1 MIKTY
6 SKLILLSS
14 LLSPLLLAHSPQT
27 KKVVKTEPAFQTVWK
42 KVYGGKDDDIANGVV
57 MLENGDVAIVGEC
70 KSFGAKRSD
79 ICVTRLNKNGEIYWR
94 KMLGGK
100 KEDRGVA
107 ISRAKDGNLLIL
119 GSGKSFKKSNGRD
132 LYIAKLS
139 LDGKVIWQKS
149 FGGDRDEFAGGIAG
163 TNDGGVLAVGST
175 ESFSKKGYRDI
186 YIVRLDKNGNEV
198 SIKTIGGKR
207 NDTANALTRTTDGN
221 FVMVGSRELKHSGDA
236 DFFIMKLNQKGQKI
250 WARTLGQKQN
260 DVLLSV
266 TPTPTGGIVT
276 TGKTRS
282 YNSEQTDLAVMNF
295 NKNGK
300 LIWFKIYGFKY
311 YDEGTAITMT
321 KDGGYVIAGK
331 TNSMGKGDFDVY
343 VLALSGKGKLLWSKL
358 YGDTNKDIAHGIT
371 RTSDGKVVIV
381 GESDSYSRSKNFYM
395 IKLK

>member
-1 MIKTY
+1 MLKTY
-6 SKLILLSS
+6 SKLILLST
-14 LLSPLLLAHSPQT
+14 LLSPLLLANT
-27 KKVVKTEPAFQTVWK
+27 KQSTNKKPAFQTVWQK
-42 KVYGGKDDDIANGVV
+42 IYGGKDDDIANGVV

-70 KSFGAKRSD
+70 KSFDAERSD

-100 KEDRGVA
+100 KEDRGVS

-119 GSGKSFKKSNGRD
+119 GSSKSFNPSNGYD

-186 YIVRLDKNGNEV
+186 YIVRLDKDGNEV
-198 SIKTIGGKR
+198 SIKTIGGKL
-207 NDTANALTRTTDGN
+207 NDDAKALTRTADGN
-221 FVMVGSRELKHSGDA
+221 FVMVGSRELKYSGDA
-236 DFFIMKLNQKGQKI
+236 DFFIMKLNQKGEKI
-250 WARTLGQKQN
+250 WARTLGQNEN

-266 TPTPTGGIVT
+266 APTPNGGIVA

-321 KDGGYVIAGK
+321 KNGGYIVAGK

-343 VLALSGKGKLLWSKL
+343 LLALSSKGELLWSKL
-358 YGDTNKDIAHGIT
+358 YGDINKDIAHGVT

-381 GESDSYSRSKNFYM
+381 GESDSYSRAKNFYM

>member
-1 MIKTY
+1 MIKTC
-6 SKLILLSS
+6 SKLILIST
-14 LLSPLLLAHSPQT
+14 LLSPLLLAKNSQT
-27 KKVVKTEPAFQTVWK
+27 KPAFQTVWQ
-42 KVYGGKDDDIANGVV
+42 KVYGGKDDDIANGVT
-57 MLENGDVAIVGEC
+57 MLEDGDVAIVGEC

-79 ICVTRLNKNGEIYWR
+79 ICVIRLNKKGDILWR
-94 KMLGGK
+94 KMLGGEK
-100 KEDRGVA
+100 KDRGVA
-107 ISRAKDGNLLIL
+107 ISRAKDGNLLVL

-139 LDGKVIWQKS
+139 LDGKVLWEKS
-149 FGGDRDEFAGGIAG
+149 FGGERDEFAGGIAG

-186 YIVRLDKNGNEV
+186 YIVRLDKDGNEV
-198 SIKTIGGKR
+198 SVKTIGGKL
-207 NDTANALTRTTDGN
+207 NDDAKSLTRTADGN

-236 DFFIMKLNQKGQKI
+236 DFFIMKLNQKGEKI
-250 WARTLGQKQN
+250 WARTLGQDDN

-266 TPTPTGGIVT
+266 APTPTGGIVA

-300 LIWFKIYGFKY
+300 LIWFKIYGFQY

-321 KDGGYVIAGK
+321 KDGGYLVAGK
-331 TNSMGKGDFDVY
+331 TNSMGKGDFDIY
-343 VLALSGKGKLLWSKL
+343 LLALSRRGELLWSKL
-358 YGDTNKDIAHGIT
+358 YGKENKDIAHGVT
-371 RTSDGKVVIV
+371 RTSDGKVVVV
-381 GESDSYSRSKNFYM
+381 GESDSYSRAKNFYM

>member
-1 MIKTY
+1 MIKTC
-6 SKLILLSS
+6 SKLILLSA
-14 LLSPLLLAHSPQT
+14 LLSPLLLADSQKIQKAT
-27 KKVVKTEPAFQTVWK
+27 KTKSAFETVWK
-42 KVYGGKDDDIANGVV
+42 KIYGGKDDDIANGVV
-57 MLENGDVAIVGEC
+57 MLENGETAIVGEC
-70 KSFGAKRSD
+70 KSFGAERSD
-79 ICVTRLNKNGEIYWR
+79 ICVTRINKKGEVLW
-94 KMLGGK
+94 KKLLGGK
-100 KEDRGVA
+100 KQDRGVA

-119 GSGKSFKKSNGRD
+119 GSGKSFKSSNGRD

-139 LDGKVIWQKS
+139 IDGKVLWEKS

-186 YIVRLDKNGNEV
+186 YIVRLDKDGNEI
-198 SIKTIGGKR
+198 SIKTIGGKL
-207 NDTANALTRTTDGN
+207 NDDANALTRTTDGN

-236 DFFIMKLNQKGQKI
+236 DLFIMKLNQKGEKI

-266 TPTPTGGIVT
+266 APTPTGGIVA

-295 NKNGK
+295 DKNGK

-321 KDGGYVIAGK
+321 KDGGYVVVGK

-343 VLALSGKGKLLWSKL
+343 VLALSGKGELLWSKL
-358 YGDTNKDIAHGIT
+358 YGDTNKDIAHGVT

>member
-1 MIKTY
+1 MIKTC
-6 SKLILLSS
+6 SKLILIST
-14 LLSPLLLAHSPQT
+14 LLSPLLLAKNSQT
-27 KKVVKTEPAFQTVWK
+27 KPAFQTVWQ
-42 KVYGGKDDDIANGVV
+42 KVYGGKDDDIANGVT
-57 MLENGDVAIVGEC
+57 MLEDGDVAIVGEC

-79 ICVTRLNKNGEIYWR
+79 ICVIRLNKKGDILWR
-94 KMLGGK
+94 KMLGGEK
-100 KEDRGVA
+100 KDRGVA
-107 ISRAKDGNLLIL
+107 ISRAKDGNLLVL

-139 LDGKVIWQKS
+139 LDGKVLWEKS

-186 YIVRLDKNGNEV
+186 YIVRLDKDGNEV
-198 SIKTIGGKR
+198 SVKTIGGKL
-207 NDTANALTRTTDGN
+207 NDDANSLTRTADGN

-236 DFFIMKLNQKGQKI
+236 DFFIMKLNQKGEKI
-250 WARTLGQKQN
+250 WARTLGQDDN

-266 TPTPTGGIVT
+266 APTPTGGIVA

-300 LIWFKIYGFKY
+300 LIWFKIYGFQY

-321 KDGGYVIAGK
+321 KDGGYLVAGK
-331 TNSMGKGDFDVY
+331 TNSMGKGDFDIY
-343 VLALSGKGKLLWSKL
+343 LLALSRRGELLWSKL
-358 YGDTNKDIAHGIT
+358 YGKENKDIAHGVT
-371 RTSDGKVVIV
+371 RTSDGKVVVV
-381 GESDSYSRSKNFYM
+381 GESDSYSRAKNFYM

>member
-1 MIKTY
+1 MIKTC
-6 SKLILLSS
+6 SKLILIST
-14 LLSPLLLAHSPQT
+14 LLSPLLLAKNSQT
-27 KKVVKTEPAFQTVWK
+27 KPAFQTVWQ
-42 KVYGGKDDDIANGVV
+42 KVYGGKDDDIANGVT

-79 ICVTRLNKNGEIYWR
+79 ICVIRLNKKGDILWR
-94 KMLGGK
+94 KMLGGEK
-100 KEDRGVA
+100 KDRGVA

-139 LDGKVIWQKS
+139 LDGKVLWEKS
-149 FGGDRDEFAGGIAG
+149 FGGERDEFAGGIAG

-186 YIVRLDKNGNEV
+186 YIVRLDKDGNEV
-198 SIKTIGGKR
+198 SVKTIGGKL
-207 NDTANALTRTTDGN
+207 NDNAKSLTRTADGN

-236 DFFIMKLNQKGQKI
+236 DFFIMKLNQKGEKI
-250 WARTLGQKQN
+250 WARTLGQDDN

-266 TPTPTGGIVT
+266 APTPTGGIVA

-300 LIWFKIYGFKY
+300 LIWFKIYGFQY

-321 KDGGYVIAGK
+321 KDGGYLVAGK
-331 TNSMGKGDFDVY
+331 TNSMGKGDFDIY
-343 VLALSGKGKLLWSKL
+343 LLALSRRGELLWSKL
-358 YGDTNKDIAHGIT
+358 YGKENKDIAHGVT
-371 RTSDGKVVIV
+371 RTSDGKVVVV
-381 GESDSYSRSKNFYM
+381 GESDSYSRAKNFYM

>member
-1 MIKTY
+1 MIKTC
-6 SKLILLSS
+6 SKLILLSA
-14 LLSPLLLAHSPQT
+14 LLSPLLFADTP
-27 KKVVKTEPAFQTVWK
+27 KKAIKKKPAFQTVWQK
-42 KVYGGKDDDIANGVV
+42 IYGGKDDDIANGVV
-57 MLENGDVAIVGEC
+57 MLEEGDVAIVGEC
-70 KSFGAKRSD
+70 KSFGAGRSD
-79 ICVTRLNKNGEIYWR
+79 ICVTRLNKKGDVVWR
-94 KMLGGK
+94 KMLGGEK
-100 KEDRGVA
+100 KDRGVA
-107 ISRAKDGNLLIL
+107 ISRAKDGNLLVL

-139 LDGKVIWQKS
+139 LDGKVLWEKA
-149 FGGDRDEFAGGIAG
+149 FGGERDEFAGGIAG

-186 YIVRLDKNGNEV
+186 YIVRLDKDGNEV
-198 SIKTIGGKR
+198 SIKTIGGKL
-207 NDTANALTRTTDGN
+207 NDDAKALTRTADGN
-221 FVMVGSRELKHSGDA
+221 FIMVGSRELKHAGDA
-236 DFFIMKLNQKGQKI
+236 DFFIMKLNQKGEKL
-250 WARTLGQKQN
+250 WARTLGQDDN

-266 TPTPTGGIVT
+266 APTPMGGIVA

-321 KDGGYVIAGK
+321 KDGGYLIAGK

-343 VLALSGKGKLLWSKL
+343 LLALSGRGELLWSKL
-358 YGDTNKDIAHGIT
+358 YGKENRDIAHGVT
-371 RTSDGKVVIV
+371 RTSDGKVVVV

>member
-1 MIKTY
+1 MVKTY
-6 SKLILLSS
+6 SKLILLST
-14 LLSPLLLAHSPQT
+14 LLSPLLLANT
-27 KKVVKTEPAFQTVWK
+27 KQSTNKKPAFQTVWQK
-42 KVYGGKDDDIANGVV
+42 IYGGKDDDIANGVV

-70 KSFGAKRSD
+70 KSFDAERSD

-100 KEDRGVA
+100 KEDRGVS

-119 GSGKSFKKSNGRD
+119 GSSKSFNPSNGYD

-186 YIVRLDKNGNEV
+186 YIVRLDKDGNEV
-198 SIKTIGGKR
+198 SIKTIGGKL
-207 NDTANALTRTTDGN
+207 NDDAKALTRTADGN
-221 FVMVGSRELKHSGDA
+221 FVMVGSRELKYSGDA
-236 DFFIMKLNQKGQKI
+236 DFFIMKLNQKGEKI
-250 WARTLGQKQN
+250 WARTLGQNEN

-266 TPTPTGGIVT
+266 APTPNGGIVA

-321 KDGGYVIAGK
+321 KNGGYIVAGK

-343 VLALSGKGKLLWSKL
+343 LLALSSKGELLWSKL
-358 YGDTNKDIAHGIT
+358 YGDINKDIAHGVT

-381 GESDSYSRSKNFYM
+381 GESDSYSRAKNFYM

>member
-14 LLSPLLLAHSPQT
+14 LLSPLLLANSPQT

-57 MLENGDVAIVGEC
+57 MLENGDIAIVGEC